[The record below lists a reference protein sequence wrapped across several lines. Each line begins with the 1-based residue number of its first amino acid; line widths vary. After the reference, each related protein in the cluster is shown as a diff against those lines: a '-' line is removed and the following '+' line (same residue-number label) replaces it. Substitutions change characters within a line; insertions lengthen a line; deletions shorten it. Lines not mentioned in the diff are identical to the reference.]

1 MIWGERIRLKR
12 LELDDIKKMMNWGIN
27 QEDLFDDYNF
37 PHMSDAEQNMW
48 FARKNQ
54 HGKRCYCIFNK
65 TNRLIGYIALRK
77 LNYLDKSGEIGIVM
91 DPDYHNMNYGTEAIT
106 LFLIWFFRDFKFNKL
121 NLTVAAYNKRALRCY
136 EKIGFVPKK
145 FHYDKFYN
153 ETMDP
158 FDGNHKDIEKYFR
171 DSDSGMQTR
180 YIKMTISQ
188 KQFYSKHE
196 NLKAL

>member
-27 QEDLFDDYNF
+27 EDDLFDDYNF
-37 PHMSDAEQNMW
+37 PSMSEAEQTMW

-65 TNRLIGYIALRK
+65 ANRLIGYIALRK

-106 LFLIWFFRDFKFNKL
+106 LFLTWFFRDFKFNKL
-121 NLTVAAYNKRALRCY
+121 NLTVAAYNKRAIRCY
-136 EKIGFVPKK
+136 DKIGFVPKK
-145 FHYDKFYN
+145 VHYDKFYN
-153 ETMDP
+153 QTMDP
-158 FDGNHKDIEKYFR
+158 FDGKHEDIEKYFR
-171 DSDSGMQTR
+171 DSANGMQTK
-180 YIKMTISQ
+180 YIKMTIS
-188 KQFYSKHE
+188 KAQFYKKHE
-196 NLKAL
+196 NLNTL